1 MKCRQAKNL
10 IFDHIDGMI
19 SEPDRVALEL
29 HLNKC
34 GDCEVMASSLAS
46 SLDLLHKLP
55 SVEPSENF
63 NWKLRLRLLKEKNAL
78 RDGGQSERQW
88 YKAWNTRFAVSAVSA
103 LAMVLVAGTV
113 LMKSSI
119 QPGADPAPF
128 ELRPEAMPLTA
139 AKQTPPPATQT
150 ARSSTFDPRLF
161 TGPTGVGP
169 RPVALGAGNSQGVP
183 TVIEESPQPIL
194 DIDSLKAR
202 YLQSRQEYYRVR
214 QLEQQIDVLQS
225 ELNKCTMEKK

>member
-19 SEPDRVALEL
+19 SEPDRVALER
-29 HLNKC
+29 HLNQC
-34 GDCEVMASSLAS
+34 GDCESMASSLS
-46 SLDLLHKLP
+46 QSLDLLHKLP

-63 NWKLRLRLLKEKNAL
+63 NWKVRLRLLKEKNAL
-78 RDGGQSERQW
+78 RDGMETERQW
-88 YKAWNTRFAVSAVSA
+88 YRAWNTRFTVSAISA

-119 QPGADPAPF
+119 RPGADTAPF
-128 ELRPEAMPLTA
+128 ELRPDAMSSVA
-139 AKQTPPPATQT
+139 AKQTTPPPTQT
-150 ARSSTFDPRLF
+150 ARSNTFDPRMF

-169 RPVALGAGNSQGVP
+169 RPVSLGAANTSGIP
-183 TVIEESPQPIL
+183 IAIEESPPPVL

-202 YLQSRQEYYRVR
+202 YLRSRQEYYRVR

-225 ELNKCTMEKK
+225 ELNKCNVEKD